1 MNELPLEKP
10 LRIFACSHCGCTMN
24 TRQSDC
30 PACSTAVDP
39 VTAQA
44 AADALSVL
52 DQAISDASYIRIVLI
67 TVLGV
72 VPTGW
77 TWLAQMHVTPL
88 VFIFWPQALQGIPA
102 TLYAAGLIMALGMCG
117 VVPMCLRRWVRF
129 AGLPSRD
136 EDFLIARRRVI
147 VSAAVAILILAAMTA
162 ITLALY
168 SRWSMDRPLR

>member
-1 MNELPLEKP
+1 MSELPLEEP
-10 LRIFACSHCGCTMN
+10 LRIFACPHCGCTMN
-24 TRQSDC
+24 TRHSRC

-52 DQAISDASYIRIVLI
+52 DQAISDASYVRIVLI

-77 TWLAQMHVTPL
+77 TWLAQMHITPL
-88 VFIFWPQALQGIPA
+88 VFVFWPQVLPGIPG

-117 VVPMCLRRWVRF
+117 VAPMCLRWWLRF

-147 VSAAVAILILAAMTA
+147 VSAAVAVLIVAAMTA
-162 ITLALY
+162 ITLALF
-168 SRWSMDRPLR
+168 SR